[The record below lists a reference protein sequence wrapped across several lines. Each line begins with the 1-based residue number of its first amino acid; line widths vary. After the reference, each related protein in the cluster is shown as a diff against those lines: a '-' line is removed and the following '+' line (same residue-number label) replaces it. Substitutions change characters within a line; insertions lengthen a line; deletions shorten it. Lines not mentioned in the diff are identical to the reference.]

1 MVSDLRLSTADCRLL
16 IVDYRLLIV
25 DCCLPIGSEIWNLKS
40 EVPRAGGEC
49 QAQAS
54 APSRLSLWRKPW
66 RPKFPTGTAH
76 GRRNGRLPI
85 VDCCLTI
92 ADSWLLTVD
101 CRLPTAGCLMPILD
115 CDCRRPAT
123 ARPFSIADCRPP
135 TAPCPFSIAI
145 VADRLL
151 LAHSRLRII
160 DPGLP
165 IAQELAL
172 LILNLKSGI

>member
-123 ARPFSIADCRPP
+123 ARPFSIADYRPR
-135 TAPCPFSIAI
+135 I
-145 VADRLL
+145 ADRAGTRASYLE
-151 LAHSRLRII
+151 SEIW
-160 DPGLP
+160 
-165 IAQELAL
+165 
-172 LILNLKSGI
+172 NLKSEMPRARGERAGHSPPLSPTCG